1 MVAIWVG
8 LFFVLVSA
16 LAWLALFPDAR
27 DAVAA
32 GAGRWRHR
40 FGTIAMQWQSRT
52 TGQLGAGGAR
62 LRDRGRRTRA
72 WAAQRR
78 YWLFGALALLLAPP
92 LAILATR
99 QQVMLDGF
107 DTGARATPDSRIV
120 QLLRGE
126 RLAPPPELPPA
137 VFVAAEA
144 ELLQRPASTVA
155 PGSVT
160 TGSIASADRR
170 WQRIAPDFRQR
181 ILAIYR
187 VMREQYGY
195 RMVLVEGYRS
205 PERQAEL
212 ARAGKATNA
221 GAGQSCHQY
230 GLAIDSALF
239 RDGKLQWDME
249 DPWTRRGYFLY
260 GELAAQAGLEW
271 GGNWR
276 SLKDYV
282 HLELKAE
289 CRRAR
294 RAAGH

>member
-1 MVAIWVG
+1 MVAIWAG
-8 LFFVLVSA
+8 LFFALVSA

-27 DAVAA
+27 DAVVA

-40 FGTIAMQWQSRT
+40 FGMIATQWQSRA
-52 TGQLGAGGAR
+52 GAQLGASGAR
-62 LRDRGRRTRA
+62 LRERGRRTRA

-78 YWLFGALALLLAPP
+78 YWLLGAFALLLVPP

-99 QQVMLDGF
+99 RQVMLDGF
-107 DTGARATPDSRIV
+107 DASTRATPDSRIV

-126 RLAPPPELPPA
+126 HLAPPPELPPA

-144 ELLQRPASTVA
+144 ELLHRAA
-155 PGSVT
+155 DAIA

-170 WQRIAPDFRQR
+170 WRRIAPDFRQR

-212 ARAGKATNA
+212 AREGRATNA

-260 GELAAQAGLEW
+260 GQLAAQAGLEW

-282 HLELKAE
+282 HLEMKAE

-294 RAAGH
+294 RAAGY

>member
-1 MVAIWVG
+1 MIAIWVG
-8 LFFVLVSA
+8 LFFALVSA
-16 LAWLALFPDAR
+16 LAWLVLFPDAR

-32 GAGRWRHR
+32 GFGRWRTR
-40 FGTIAMQWQSRT
+40 LEAITATWQRAARPAGDAGTALRT
-52 TGQLGAGGAR
+52 H
-62 LRDRGRRTRA
+62 GRRTRG
-72 WAAQRR
+72 WLVRQR
-78 YWLFGALALLLAPP
+78 YWLLGAAALLLLPP
-92 LAILATR
+92 LLILSTR
-99 QQVMLDGF
+99 QRVMLDGF
-107 DTGARATPDSRIV
+107 EPASRAAPDSRIV

-126 RLAPPPELPPA
+126 QLAPPPELPPA

-144 ELLQRPASTVA
+144 ELLRRPASAIA
-155 PGSVT
+155 PDA
-160 TGSIASADRR
+160 IASADRR
-170 WQRIAPDFRQR
+170 WQRIAPDFQQR
-181 ILAIYR
+181 VLAIYR
-187 VMREQYGY
+187 VMHEQYGY

-212 ARAGKATNA
+212 ARGGKATNA

-230 GLAIDSALF
+230 GLAVDSALF

-282 HLELKAE
+282 HLEMKAE

-294 RAAGH
+294 REAGY